1 MDFGALP
8 PEVNSG
14 RMYSGAG
21 PATLLAAAAGW
32 DRLAGELH
40 TAAGVYQSV
49 ISALTDGSWMGPSS
63 TSVVAAVTP
72 YLTWMSSTA
81 AHCEEAA
88 NHAVAA
94 AGAYETAFAMTV
106 PPPMITANRVQL
118 TTLIATNNFG
128 QNTPAVMAT
137 EAEYSE
143 MWAKDATAMYRYA
156 ASSRSA
162 STMSNFTSPLRVS
175 AGTTS
180 QVGGSSAKTASRA
193 TSSVP
198 QALHKLSTPGSST
211 PTDSGAAST
220 TGGALGV
227 DGEAVAGVG
236 QADALG
242 TLSVPPSW
250 ADALGMV
257 EQPPVLDANVMP
269 GGWGAIP
276 SPTAGRGVWKFGRQ
290 PDGTVRRIGLRASL
304 ISRSPVAG

>member
-49 ISALTDGSWMGPSS
+49 ISALTDGSWTGASS

-72 YLTWMSSTA
+72 YLTWMRSTA

-88 NHAVAA
+88 NHAIAA
-94 AGAYETAFAMTV
+94 AGAYEAAFAMTV
-106 PPPMITANRVQL
+106 PPPMITANRVHL
-118 TTLIATNNFG
+118 AMLIATNNFG

-162 STMSNFTSPLRVS
+162 STMSNFTSPLRAS
-175 AGTTS
+175 AGTTG
-180 QVGGSSAKTASRA
+180 QAGTGSAKTAARA

-211 PTDSGAAST
+211 DSGAAFT
-220 TGGALGV
+220 TGGPLGV

-257 EQPPVLDANVMP
+257 EQTPVLDANVMP

-276 SPTAGRGVWKFGRQ
+276 SPTAGRGSRKFGRE
-290 PDGTVRRIGLRASL
+290 PDGTVRRIGLRTSL

>member
-14 RMYSGAG
+14 RMYSGVG

-49 ISALTDGSWMGPSS
+49 ISALTDGSWTGPSS

-72 YLTWMSSTA
+72 YLTWMRSTA

-88 NHAVAA
+88 NHAIAA

-106 PPPMITANRVQL
+106 SPPLITANRVQL
-118 TTLIATNNFG
+118 AMLIATNNFG
-128 QNTPAVMAT
+128 HNTPAIMAT

-162 STMSNFTSPLRVS
+162 SAMSNFTSPRVS

-180 QVGGSSAKTASRA
+180 QTGSTASRV

-211 PTDSGAAST
+211 PTDGGAALT
-220 TGGALGV
+220 TGGPLGV

-257 EQPPVLDANVMP
+257 EQTPVLDANVMP

-276 SPTAGRGVWKFGRQ
+276 SPTAGRGSWKFGRES
-290 PDGTVRRIGLRASL
+290 DGTVRRIGLRASL

>member
-49 ISALTDGSWMGPSS
+49 ISALTDGSWTGPSS

-72 YLTWMSSTA
+72 YLTWMRSTA

-88 NHAVAA
+88 SHAIAA

-118 TTLIATNNFG
+118 ATLIATNNFG
-128 QNTPAVMAT
+128 HNTPAIMAT
-137 EAEYSE
+137 EAEYGE

-162 STMSNFTSPLRVS
+162 STMSNFTAPLCGS
-175 AGTTS
+175 AGTN
-180 QVGGSSAKTASRA
+180 QADSSSVKTAARV

-211 PTDSGAAST
+211 GPGAAST
-220 TGGALGV
+220 GDGALGL
-227 DGEAVAGVG
+227 DTEAVAGVG
-236 QADALG
+236 QADGLG

-257 EQPPVLDANVMP
+257 EQTPVLDANVMP

-276 SPTAGRGVWKFGRQ
+276 SPSASRDVWKFGRQ

>member
-14 RMYSGAG
+14 RMHSGAG

-49 ISALTDGSWMGPSS
+49 ISALTDGSWTGPSS

-72 YLTWMSSTA
+72 YLTWMRGTA

-88 NHAVAA
+88 SHAIAA

-118 TTLIATNNFG
+118 ATLIATNNFG
-128 QNTPAVMAT
+128 HNTPAIMAT

-156 ASSRSA
+156 ASSRTA
-162 STMSNFTSPLRVS
+162 STMSNFTAPLRVS
-175 AGTTS
+175 AGTNQADS
-180 QVGGSSAKTASRA
+180 SSAKTAARA

-211 PTDSGAAST
+211 GPGAAST
-220 TGGALGV
+220 GDGALGL
-227 DGEAVAGVG
+227 DTEAVAGVG
-236 QADALG
+236 QADGLG

-257 EQPPVLDANVMP
+257 EQTPVLDANVMP

>member
-49 ISALTDGSWMGPSS
+49 ISALTDGSWTGPSS

-72 YLTWMSSTA
+72 YVTWMRSTA

-88 NHAVAA
+88 SHAVAA

-128 QNTPAVMAT
+128 QNTPAVMST

-143 MWAKDATAMYRYA
+143 MWAKDATAM
-156 ASSRSA
+156 
-162 STMSNFTSPLRVS
+162 
-175 AGTTS
+175 
-180 QVGGSSAKTASRA
+180 
-193 TSSVP
+193 
-198 QALHKLSTPGSST
+198 
-211 PTDSGAAST
+211 
-220 TGGALGV
+220 
-227 DGEAVAGVG
+227 
-236 QADALG
+236 
-242 TLSVPPSW
+242 
-250 ADALGMV
+250 
-257 EQPPVLDANVMP
+257 
-269 GGWGAIP
+269 
-276 SPTAGRGVWKFGRQ
+276 
-290 PDGTVRRIGLRASL
+290 
-304 ISRSPVAG
+304 

>member
-49 ISALTDGSWMGPSS
+49 ISALTDGTWTGPSS
-63 TSVVAAVTP
+63 TFVVAAVTP
-72 YLTWMSSTA
+72 YFIWMRSTA

-88 NHAVAA
+88 NHAIAA
-94 AGAYETAFAMTV
+94 AGAYEAAFAMTV

-118 TTLIATNNFG
+118 ATLIATNNFG
-128 QNTPAVMAT
+128 HNTPAVMAT

-162 STMSNFTSPLRVS
+162 STMSNFTSPLRAS

-180 QVGGSSAKTASRA
+180 QAGTSSAKAAARA

-198 QALHKLSTPGSST
+198 QALHSLSTPGSST
-211 PTDSGAAST
+211 GPGAALTSD
-220 TGGALGV
+220 GALGV
-227 DGEAVAGVG
+227 DGAAVAGVG
-236 QADALG
+236 QADGLG
-242 TLSVPPSW
+242 ALSVPPSW

-257 EQPPVLDANVMP
+257 EQTPVLDANVMP

-276 SPTAGRGVWKFGRQ
+276 SPTAGRGSWKFGRES
-290 PDGTVRRIGLRASL
+290 DGTVRRIGLRTSL

>member
-49 ISALTDGSWMGPSS
+49 ISALTDGSWTGPSS

-72 YLTWMSSTA
+72 YVTWTRSTA

-88 NHAVAA
+88 SHAIAA
-94 AGAYETAFAMTV
+94 AGAYETAFAMSV

-118 TTLIATNNFG
+118 ATLIATNNFG
-128 QNTPAVMAT
+128 HNTPAIMAT

-156 ASSRSA
+156 ASSRTA
-162 STMSNFTSPLRVS
+162 STMSNFTAPLRVS
-175 AGTTS
+175 AGANQAES
-180 QVGGSSAKTASRA
+180 SSAKTAARA

-211 PTDSGAAST
+211 GPGAASP
-220 TGGALGV
+220 GDGALGV
-227 DGEAVAGVG
+227 DTEAVAGVG
-236 QADALG
+236 QADGLG
-242 TLSVPPSW
+242 ALSVPPSW

-257 EQPPVLDANVMP
+257 EQTPVLDANVMP

>member
-1 MDFGALP
+1 
-8 PEVNSG
+8 
-14 RMYSGAG
+14 
-21 PATLLAAAAGW
+21 
-32 DRLAGELH
+32 
-40 TAAGVYQSV
+40 
-49 ISALTDGSWMGPSS
+49 
-63 TSVVAAVTP
+63 
-72 YLTWMSSTA
+72 LTWMRSTA

-88 NHAVAA
+88 SHAIAA

-180 QVGGSSAKTASRA
+180 QAGGSSAKTASRA

-257 EQPPVLDANVMP
+257 EQAPVLDANVMP

>member
-1 MDFGALP
+1 MDFSALP

-21 PATLLAAAAGW
+21 PATMLAAAAGW

-40 TAAGVYQSV
+40 SAADVYRSV
-49 ISALTDGSWMGPSS
+49 ISALTDGSWSGPSS

-72 YLTWMSSTA
+72 YLAWMRSTA

-88 NHAVAA
+88 SHAVAA
-94 AGAYETAFAMTV
+94 AGAYETAFAMTI
-106 PPPMITANRVQL
+106 PPSAIAANRAQL
-118 TTLIATNNFG
+118 AALTATNDLG
-128 QNTPAVMAT
+128 QNTPAMMAT

-162 STMSNFTSPLRVS
+162 STLSSFTSPVHAS
-175 AGTTS
+175 AGTS
-180 QVGGSSAKTASRA
+180 GPAANSAEKTATRVP
-193 TSSVP
+193 SSIP
-198 QALHKLSTPGSST
+198 QALHKLSAPGSST
-211 PTDSGAAST
+211 PTDAA
-220 TGGALGV
+220 A
-227 DGEAVAGVG
+227 AGVG

-257 EQPPVLDANVMP
+257 EQTPILDANVMP
-269 GGWGAIP
+269 GGWGALP
-276 SPTAGRGVWKFGRQ
+276 SPPAARGGWKFGRESG
-290 PDGTVRRIGLRASL
+290 GTIRRIGPRTSL
-304 ISRSPVAG
+304 LSRSPVAG

>member
-49 ISALTDGSWMGPSS
+49 ISALTDGSWTGPSS

-72 YLTWMSSTA
+72 YLTWMRSTA

-88 NHAVAA
+88 SHAIAA
-94 AGAYETAFAMTV
+94 GGAYETAFAMTV

-118 TTLIATNNFG
+118 ATLIATNNFG
-128 QNTPAVMAT
+128 HNTPAIMAT

-156 ASSRSA
+156 ASSRTA
-162 STMSNFTSPLRVS
+162 STMSNFTAPLRVS
-175 AGTTS
+175 AGTGQADS
-180 QVGGSSAKTASRA
+180 NSAKTAARA

-211 PTDSGAAST
+211 GPGAAST
-220 TGGALGV
+220 GDGALGV
-227 DGEAVAGVG
+227 DTEAVAGVG
-236 QADALG
+236 QADGLG

-257 EQPPVLDANVMP
+257 EQTPVLDANVMP